1 MRRTPVIPPQLDSL
15 LSRDGSGILPVD
27 TDKEGS
33 HYRGFKACQNGVE
46 WTIYTL
52 PCLWLNVLYAPA
64 LEIMPVVGPI
74 GAIF

>member
-1 MRRTPVIPPQLDSL
+1 M
-15 LSRDGSGILPVD
+15 D